1 MNKHKALPLLL
12 CGNFQVWTL
21 PRASYNFH
29 SHQGLGLSRIPH
41 LFPAQHCC
49 CVWRARY
56 SSCLG
61 VHRSARASWRGYL
74 EVGLG
79 FLCIVRKSPQVFLM
93 CPLGA
98 ASLLRIPELE
108 REGTKMKFKAIS
120 PGMEGEFEDVGDVFP
135 SPPRLS

>member
-1 MNKHKALPLLL
+1 M
-12 CGNFQVWTL
+12 
-21 PRASYNFH
+21 
-29 SHQGLGLSRIPH
+29 
-41 LFPAQHCC
+41 
-49 CVWRARY
+49 
-56 SSCLG
+56 
-61 VHRSARASWRGYL
+61 
-74 EVGLG
+74 GLG

-120 PGMEGEFEDVGDVFP
+120 PGMEGEFENVGDRVFP